1 MFYSRKSVNVLTGPG
16 NFRQINKLSDH
27 SKIISLF
34 IFLLFFSLF
43 NQNIFSQNT
52 DSIKTYVLDEA
63 VVTGTRF
70 KLSKSKL
77 PMSISVINL
86 SSIDGIDKLNVL
98 PLINNSVP
106 GLFINNRNVLGYGVG
121 SLSTGQISIRG
132 IGESPNSSVLIL
144 VDGQPQF
151 MGIFGHPINDS
162 YLKTNIERIE
172 IIRGPASLLYGS
184 NAFGG
189 AINFITRSPVKEGW
203 YLNSSLA
210 YGSFNTSIASG
221 STGYKTSNFN
231 FITSLSDSRTDGHR
245 KDANDSFRSSSVY
258 TKVSYSVN
266 QNYKL
271 GFDGSITNSKFY
283 EPGPETSPKR
293 NQYYKYLRGRGALS
307 FINEFKTTEG
317 AIKLFYNYG
326 NHNFYYGWRSH
337 DDMRGLT
344 AYQSIKFYDKNIFTA
359 GFDYKNYGGKGEDTS
374 LPPAAA
380 IGLNQDLS
388 IDETAAYG
396 ILQLTFFKNLN
407 LSTGLRFTNN
417 SAYGTDYTPQF
428 GLSYRL
434 DDETIIK
441 GNAGKAFRGP
451 TIADLFLFPVSNEK
465 LKPERLWS
473 YEVGISRLFIDR
485 MIKGELTIFYID
497 AENIIQTVPVGQGMQ
512 KVNTGSFNNKGIELM
527 ISMPKQNSLSA
538 QLNYSY
544 IHTSVKLPYAP
555 EHKINLHLAYDFN
568 IFTVSSD
575 IQGIFNLYTSGT
587 FTKQNYTLLSL
598 SVDAAVTNWL
608 TFYVKGNNLTD
619 KKYYIDDG
627 YTAVGISMLVG
638 IKLNY

>member
-1 MFYSRKSVNVLTGPG
+1 MNVLTGHG
-16 NFRQINKLSDH
+16 SFRQINKLSDH
-27 SKIISLF
+27 SKIIALF
-34 IFLLFFSLF
+34 IFLSFFPLF
-43 NQNIFSQNT
+43 NQNIFPQNT

-106 GLFINNRNVLGYGVG
+106 GLFINNRNILGYGVG
-121 SLSTGQISIRG
+121 SLSSGQISIRG

-162 YLKTNIERIE
+162 YLKTNIERVE
-172 IIRGPASLLYGS
+172 VIRGPASLLYGS

-189 AINFITRSPVKEGW
+189 AINFITRNPVNEGW

-210 YGSFNTSIASG
+210 YGSFNTSITSG
-221 STGYKTSNFN
+221 SVGYKKDNLN
-231 FITSLSDSRTDGHR
+231 IIASLSDTRTDGHR
-245 KDANDSFRSSSVY
+245 KDANDSFRSSSIY
-258 TKVSYSVN
+258 SKVSYSIN

-307 FINEFKTTEG
+307 FINEFKTTEA

-326 NHNFYYGWRSH
+326 NHNFYDGWHSH

-344 AYQSIKFYDKNIFTA
+344 AYQSIIFYDENIFTA
-359 GFDYKNYGGKGEDTS
+359 GFDYKNYGGKGKNDNT
-374 LPPAAA
+374 PPAAA
-380 IGLNQDLS
+380 IGLKKVLS
-388 IDETAAYG
+388 IDETAVYG
-396 ILQLTFFKNLN
+396 IIQLTFLKS
-407 LSTGLRFTNN
+407 LSLSSGLRFTNN
-417 SAYGTDYTPQF
+417 SVYGSDYTPQF

-434 DDETIIK
+434 DDETVIK

-451 TIADLFLFPVSNEK
+451 TIADLFLFPVSNEN
-465 LKPERLWS
+465 LEPESLWS
-473 YEVGISRLFIDR
+473 YEVGISRLFLDN
-485 MIKGELTIFYID
+485 MIRSELTFFYLD
-497 AENIIQTVPVGQGMQ
+497 AENIIQTVPVGQGMK

-527 ISMPKQNSLSA
+527 ISMLKQHPLSA

-568 IFTVSSD
+568 IFTIASD
-575 IQGIFNLYTSGT
+575 IQGIYNLYTSGAL
-587 FTKQNYTLLSL
+587 TKQNYTLLSL
-598 SVDAAVTNWL
+598 SADAAVTNWL
-608 TFYVKGNNLTD
+608 TLFIKGDNLTD
-619 KKYYIDDG
+619 KKYYIDEG
-627 YTAVGISMLVG
+627 YPAVGISMLGG